1 MNTEQII
8 LAISVPLIAV
18 AFGVY
23 LNRIFKLVDL
33 LTSLDTSLK
42 LLTNIV
48 TLQGERHD
56 ELKHDH
62 EDFKNKI
69 NERLNKLNGKH

>member
-1 MNTEQII
+1 MTPLQII
-8 LAISVPLIAV
+8 LSIFIPLVAV

-23 LNRIFKLVDL
+23 LNRIFRLVDL
-33 LTSLDTSLK
+33 LTSLDKNLN

-48 TLQGERHD
+48 QLQGDRHD

>member
-1 MNTEQII
+1 MTPLQII
-8 LAISVPLIAV
+8 LSIFIPLIAV

-23 LNRIFKLVDL
+23 LNRIFRLVDL
-33 LTSLDTSLK
+33 LTSLDKSLN

-48 TLQGERHD
+48 TIQGERHD

-62 EDFKNKI
+62 EDFKAKI